1 MLDGSVFLEM
11 LEHPR
16 KRIFDPVIADVQ
28 PTDATHLGD
37 QRRYHVR
44 TYRQAGAETLK
55 PVIADVQP
63 TDATH
68 LGDQR
73 RYHVRTY
80 RQAGAETLK
89 PPPIQKYSQK
99 KLTGK
104 Q

>member
-55 PVIADVQP
+55 P
-63 TDATH
+63 
-68 LGDQR
+68 
-73 RYHVRTY
+73 
-80 RQAGAETLK
+80 
-89 PPPIQKYSQK
+89 PPIQKYSQK